1 MVDIAVGEYIS
12 DKTPK
17 ELVSLYELLL
27 ARNSQQKLIQG
38 KRVGV
43 HEVNVPQDL
52 GSQVAELSHQMQQ
65 LLNRVIQSQEPCAYY
80 HMYGHSAAS
89 YYNRDPSTMVEDVN
103 FTIVHGRQ
111 KLQLRNDPFFNTYN
125 EGQRNHPNFSWKDQ
139 VVRSMG
145 PLGFQNLQQSSQYPP
160 QLTQEKK
167 TKLEEMMLQY
177 MKKVDQRMD
186 QFNKLAQSQQA
197 FIQNLER

>member
-1 MVDIAVGEYIS
+1 
-12 DKTPK
+12 
-17 ELVSLYELLL
+17 
-27 ARNSQQKLIQG
+27 
-38 KRVGV
+38 
-43 HEVNVPQDL
+43 
-52 GSQVAELSHQMQQ
+52 
-65 LLNRVIQSQEPCAYY
+65 
-80 HMYGHSAAS
+80 
-89 YYNRDPSTMVEDVN
+89 
-103 FTIVHGRQ
+103 
-111 KLQLRNDPFFNTYN
+111 
-125 EGQRNHPNFSWKDQ
+125 
-139 VVRSMG
+139 MG